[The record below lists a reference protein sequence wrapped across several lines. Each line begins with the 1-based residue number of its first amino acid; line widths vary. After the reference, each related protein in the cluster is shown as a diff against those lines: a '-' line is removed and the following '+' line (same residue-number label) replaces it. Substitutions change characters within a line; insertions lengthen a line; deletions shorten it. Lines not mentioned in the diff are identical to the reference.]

1 MIWSIV
7 HDITRYE
14 FYYQSKPVYLSL
26 VTFLGHDNKKM
37 SNRNL
42 DEDDEF
48 KGERIYE
55 TKVSRLRAIAH
66 IIKKYLQIKGIESNP
81 KTVDDAMAPIIN
93 MVLNDLAFRK
103 FTLDN
108 YKAFIFYDEKDTE
121 FSIKRITNEM
131 LELIKEEENID
142 NLDSKELENKIN
154 RLESGLNKKD
164 GVYFN
169 TGSVEWYRNFN
180 TIRFTIIITEFFI
193 FFYINNNTRFRY
205 FSMPKILEDEVVRYD
220 KFK

>member
-1 MIWSIV
+1 
-7 HDITRYE
+7 
-14 FYYQSKPVYLSL
+14 
-26 VTFLGHDNKKM
+26 M

-55 TKVSRLRAIAH
+55 TKGGHLRAITH

-93 MVLNDLAFRK
+93 MILNDLEFRK
-103 FTLDN
+103 FTLDS
-108 YKAFIFYDEKDTE
+108 YKVFIFYDEKSTE
-121 FSIKRITNEM
+121 FYIKRITDKM

-154 RLESGLNKKD
+154 EFESSLNKKD
-164 GVYFN
+164 K
-169 TGSVEWYRNFN
+169 
-180 TIRFTIIITEFFI
+180 
-193 FFYINNNTRFRY
+193 NNKN
-205 FSMPKILEDEVVRYD
+205 K
-220 KFK
+220 K